1 MHVTLYITVLVC
13 PFVGQSICN
22 HFLVFGIFRQ
32 LELNGDQ
39 SPSINRDRDRG
50 DRESVG
56 YRLGHCTFAY
66 REESIMGA
74 KKKLTQDF

>member
-1 MHVTLYITVLVC
+1 MYTKLTRT
-13 PFVGQSICN
+13 Q
-22 HFLVFGIFRQ
+22 
-32 LELNGDQ
+32 EQ

-50 DRESVG
+50 VRESVG

-74 KKKLTQDF
+74 PKKYLLRINRKPEQ

>member
-1 MHVTLYITVLVC
+1 M
-13 PFVGQSICN
+13 PSI
-22 HFLVFGIFRQ
+22 
-32 LELNGDQ
+32 EEQ

-74 KKKLTQDF
+74 QKKTYSGLLENLNS

>member
-1 MHVTLYITVLVC
+1 MKSGREFQDPALTS
-13 PFVGQSICN
+13 SI
-22 HFLVFGIFRQ
+22 IFI
-32 LELNGDQ
+32 NGVQ

-74 KKKLTQDF
+74 QKKPYSGLLENLNS